1 MKAKEYYE
9 QIIAKN
15 PQTADEMANA
25 VGEVVEGLH
34 QEAKDMIKQR
44 KIKRGDALR
53 AVIRELNDKWNAI
66 AGLFEKKQ
74 GVSPIRRNAFWN
86 EWLKQIPELDPNYN
100 SNQVMFDYSNPNVL
114 PTLAMLGAMALKEI

>member
-74 GVSPIRRNAFWN
+74 GVSPIRRNAF
-86 EWLKQIPELDPNYN
+86 
-100 SNQVMFDYSNPNVL
+100 
-114 PTLAMLGAMALKEI
+114 

>member
-9 QIIAKN
+9 QIMAKN

-34 QEAKDMIKQR
+34 QEAKDMIEQR
-44 KIKRGDALR
+44 KIKRDDALR
-53 AVIRELNDKWNAI
+53 AVICELNDKWNAI

-74 GVSPIRRNAFWN
+74 GASPIRRNAYLDAWV
-86 EWLKQIPELDPNYN
+86 KQIPELR
-100 SNQVMFDYSNPNVL
+100 
-114 PTLAMLGAMALKEI
+114 